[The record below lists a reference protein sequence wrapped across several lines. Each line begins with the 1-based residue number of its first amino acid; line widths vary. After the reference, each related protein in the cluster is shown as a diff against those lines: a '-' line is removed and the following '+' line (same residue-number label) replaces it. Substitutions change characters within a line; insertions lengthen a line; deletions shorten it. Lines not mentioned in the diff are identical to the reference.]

1 MGNRAS
7 WNSVLGSVISGSF
20 FSLPILKSSILCFD
34 FQQKVVIKLSL
45 HDDKTRSKA
54 MKTAVGVDGKL
65 PNSHSVLVMF
75 CLKLILVVFNHP
87 HNFSDIFLE
96 IN

>member
-7 WNSVLGSVISGSF
+7 WNSILGSVISVF
-20 FSLPILKSSILCFD
+20 FSLPILKSSLLCFD
-34 FQQKVVIKLSL
+34 LQQKVVIKLSL

-75 CLKLILVVFNHP
+75 CLKSILFVFNHP

-96 IN
+96 II